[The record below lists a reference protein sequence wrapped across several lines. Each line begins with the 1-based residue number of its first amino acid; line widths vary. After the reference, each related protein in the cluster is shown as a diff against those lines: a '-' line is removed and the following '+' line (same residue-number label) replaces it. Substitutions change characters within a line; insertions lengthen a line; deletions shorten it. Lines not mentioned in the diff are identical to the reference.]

1 MDGDRVDWLGVEE
14 AAERLG
20 VGPSQVRRLARD
32 GQLPAR
38 RVGSTWLIDEAGI
51 ERRRDL
57 EPSVG
62 RPLSPPMAW
71 AVLHSV
77 DAALVGGPANISSRS
92 ASEVPIQ
99 LGDRKERYR
108 LRRLLSGAPPVNR
121 WDAWLRQRAVP
132 RRIWVHP
139 GVVDRLAANRRV
151 RPGGAPAVAAAG
163 LGLSGADRPSLFYV
177 DAEDSDAVVAK
188 YRGHDDPDGP
198 LTLMVIPPEVPS
210 ALRPLSGAPTP
221 PAVALVDLLGSSDA
235 RQHDLATEL
244 LGAAAARLAKATPR

>member
-1 MDGDRVDWLGVEE
+1 MDGGRVDWLGVEE

-32 GQLPAR
+32 GQLSAR
-38 RVGSTWLIDEAGI
+38 RLGNTWLIDDAGI
-51 ERRRDL
+51 ERRRGL
-57 EPSVG
+57 EPSAG

-71 AVLHSV
+71 AVVYSV
-77 DAALVGGPANISSRS
+77 DAALGGGPAGISSQPAS
-92 ASEVPIQ
+92 AIQ

-121 WDAWLRQRAVP
+121 WDAWLRRRAAP

-139 GVVDRLAANRRV
+139 GVVDRLAADRRV

-177 DAEDSDAVVAK
+177 DSEDADAVVAK
-188 YRGHDDPDGP
+188 YRGRDDPEGP

-210 ALRPLSGAPTP
+210 GLRPRPGAPAP
-221 PAVALVDLLGSSDA
+221 PALALVDLLSSSDA
-235 RQHDLATEL
+235 RQHHLANEL
-244 LGAAAARLAKATPR
+244 LGAAAARLARPTPK

>member
-1 MDGDRVDWLGVEE
+1 MDGGRVDWLGVEE

-32 GQLPAR
+32 GQLSAR
-38 RVGSTWLIDEAGI
+38 RLGSTWLIDDAGI
-51 ERRRDL
+51 ERRRGL
-57 EPSVG
+57 EPSAG

-77 DAALVGGPANISSRS
+77 DAALVGGPDDISSHPT
-92 ASEVPIQ
+92 SEFAIQ

-121 WDAWLRQRAVP
+121 WDAWLRRRAEP

-139 GVVDRLAANRRV
+139 GVVDRLAADRRA

-177 DAEDSDAVVAK
+177 DTEDADAVVAK
-188 YRGHDDPDGP
+188 YRGRDDPDGP

-210 ALRPLSGAPTP
+210 RLRPRPGAPTP
-221 PAVALVDLLGSSDA
+221 PALALVDLLNSSDA
-235 RQHDLATEL
+235 RQHHLATEL
-244 LGAAAARLAKATPR
+244 LRAAAARLARPAPK